1 MKRILLFIV
10 AALFVAVSA
19 NAQDEYNALVSLLK
33 VNFEGVSPNYT
44 PTGDNQIIVEPT
56 DEGLALS
63 NPVNPIDFD
72 NWWWSKVVLSDDC
85 LTLQKKHNY
94 IVRLTIK
101 VPHKGEYSHFDRVL
115 YTVLVGNKTYQTQ
128 SRVAINGDDDF
139 QVVDFEIPRFPY
151 DIEGDGHI
159 AIRPQFIKGYT
170 TTLKEVEVFEEIIPE
185 SPVIDGMKLLCE
197 KNWEGVDAG
206 IFWDGE
212 KPDWDVEGTDEGVAL
227 TNPTLKAEG
236 WAAQMGVITEFDLE
250 QNHNYVVR
258 LTMKAPSDGT
268 YIVRMG
274 NWDASSL
281 YELPVAGSDDW
292 QVIDV
297 QFPDFCGDIK
307 TETGNLME
315 NCFVILQCGLV
326 VGATVVKK
334 VEVYEVL
341 GSGARGGTTAID
353 SVKAVISDGQ
363 MYNLAGQKVDAS
375 YKGIVIQ
382 NGKKRIVR

>member
-19 NAQDEYNALVSLLK
+19 NAQDENNALVSLLK

-63 NPVNPIDFD
+63 NPVNPIDFN

-170 TTLKEVEVFEEIIPE
+170 TILKEVEVFEEIIPE
-185 SPVIDGMKLLCE
+185 SPIVDGMKLLCE
-197 KNWEGVDAG
+197 KDLEGIDVSGPIWE
-206 IFWDGE
+206 FE
-212 KPDWDVEGTDEGVAL
+212 KPDWDYEGTAEGLAL
-227 TNPTLKAEG
+227 TNATLKGE
-236 WAAQMGVITEFDLE
+236 
-250 QNHNYVVR
+250 
-258 LTMKAPSDGT
+258 S
-268 YIVRMG
+268 
-274 NWDASSL
+274 
-281 YELPVAGSDDW
+281 
-292 QVIDV
+292 
-297 QFPDFCGDIK
+297 
-307 TETGNLME
+307 
-315 NCFVILQCGLV
+315 
-326 VGATVVKK
+326 
-334 VEVYEVL
+334 
-341 GSGARGGTTAID
+341 
-353 SVKAVISDGQ
+353 
-363 MYNLAGQKVDAS
+363 
-375 YKGIVIQ
+375 
-382 NGKKRIVR
+382 